1 MNREVEKKREELYQ
15 SEYKPQRSN
24 ETQKK
29 GGNRNP
35 NRFCLKLWFPMEQFD
50 FKITIF
56 LIKREWKKGSFFTA
70 NLNPKTSNEI
80 QIEKGGKT
88 KSKQICFKISFQNWK
103 KNPNFSRSRNETKK
117 KSKNLETN
125 CEDEME
131 DQLRIRVKAKH

>member
-35 NRFCLKLWFPMEQFD
+35 NRFCLKLWFRMERFN

-56 LIKREWKKGSFFTA
+56 LIKREWKKGSLFTA

-88 KSKQICFKISFQNWK
+88 KSKQICFKFHFRTERK
-103 KNPNFSRSRNETKK
+103 TLTFHDRATKQK